1 MSPSHF
7 LHFFY
12 VSSVIIV
19 VWFGALRQDIMH
31 ETLVDLEFGGPSAPG
46 YVLCWARILW
56 WVPTPPFK
64 GEIICQTVGRV
75 AQHHR
80 LCT

>member
-31 ETLVDLEFGGPSAPG
+31 ETLVDLEFG
-46 YVLCWARILW
+46 VLLLQ
-56 WVPTPPFK
+56 VM
-64 GEIICQTVGRV
+64 
-75 AQHHR
+75 
-80 LCT
+80 